1 MVKLLLFFFQ
11 KLLYQ
16 NFIIQFIDFSKKN
29 KQKFSI
35 SKYHINDNSHSI
47 FKNFNDADLEMSINK
62 TKTFINSN
70 YLFEKDNKLNMN
82 ENISNKTYVISKK
95 HFQDNKNRENED
107 SFYNNVNNNLFKN
120 EKHKILKGYSYTI
133 DVSKLK
139 KKHFTSKIA
148 FIPILFDKDSLK
160 IINLIYEKFNLI
172 KYCFD
177 IIQYLK
183 IQFEI
188 GVIKNRMFNEEINN
202 DIKGIYYLN
211 YNVFT
216 EKEGYDKIFK
226 RISFSN

>member
-1 MVKLLLFFFQ
+1 MKIL
-11 KLLYQ
+11 
-16 NFIIQFIDFSKKN
+16 FIILCDKES
-29 KQKFSI
+29 
-35 SKYHINDNSHSI
+35 
-47 FKNFNDADLEMSINK
+47 
-62 TKTFINSN
+62 
-70 YLFEKDNKLNMN
+70 
-82 ENISNKTYVISKK
+82 
-95 HFQDNKNRENED
+95 
-107 SFYNNVNNNLFKN
+107 
-120 EKHKILKGYSYTI
+120 
-133 DVSKLK
+133 LK
-139 KKHFTSKIA
+139 K
-148 FIPILFDKDSLK
+148 
-160 IINLIYEKFNLI
+160 INLIYEKFNLI